1 MKVAFAFPKNI
12 NAEIAII
19 MNKSD
24 CLLDERKMNIV
35 TIDNE
40 PRIIVLFTKFVLV
53 DSKYNPDIT
62 GKVRYGTYE
71 L

>member
-1 MKVAFAFPKNI
+1 MNI
-12 NAEIAII
+12 NAAIAMN

-35 TIDNE
+35 TIDSE
-40 PRIIVLFTKFVLV
+40 PRIIILLNKLVLP
-53 DSKYNPDIT
+53 DSKYIPDMT
-62 GKVRYGTYE
+62 GNVRYGTYE